1 MGKETLEELE
11 KPERVQ
17 KIKDD
22 HAKRKIKDSERM
34 AKNIEANPFLKGE
47 NLELS
52 DFMDDTDVSSSC
64 LICHK

>member
-22 HAKRKIKDSERM
+22 YAKKKIKD
-34 AKNIEANPFLKGE
+34 KNKVASNLESNPFLKGE
-47 NLELS
+47 ELELS